1 MMLRASWCGHGV
13 GRITGSD
20 LLFHDKRQGP
30 KLNPLTLIL
39 QNLGQESRKVKTNRV
54 GANCKISNGWNR
66 KKRVCSVS
74 AGAASVHVVRDGR
87 KAIIQ
92 SNSPS

>member
-13 GRITGSD
+13 GRITGSE

-30 KLNPLTLIL
+30 KLDPLTLIL
-39 QNLGQESRKVKTNRV
+39 QNLGQESREVKTNRV
-54 GANCKISNGWNR
+54 GADRKISNGRNR

-74 AGAASVHVVRDGR
+74 AGAVSVHVVRDGR

-92 SNSPS
+92 PNSPS